1 MRATRILTLGRSF
14 GAGLFSFVVTGH
26 DGIKTRPKGFA
37 MRSIIILA
45 ALFLPSQL
53 AAQDVRS
60 LGEATSPPAALDQ
73 IAWLAGSW
81 EGTGLGGESHESW
94 LPPVHG
100 QMAGIFHQSN
110 DTGLQFYEIL
120 QVVERDGSLVLRLKH
135 FGSDLRGWEDNSA
148 GSALEFPLVAIED
161 NAVYFS
167 GLTYERA
174 GDDRLNIHLRLH
186 SDGEARIETF
196 EFTRID

>member
-1 MRATRILTLGRSF
+1 MRL
-14 GAGLFSFVVTGH
+14 
-26 DGIKTRPKGFA
+26 
-37 MRSIIILA
+37 IIMLA

-53 AAQDVRS
+53 SAQDVRS
-60 LGEATSPPAALDQ
+60 LGEATSPPATLDE

-81 EGTGLGGESHESW
+81 QGSGLGGESHESW

-135 FGSDLRGWEDNSA
+135 FNPDLSGWEDNSA
-148 GSALEFPLVAIED
+148 GSALEFPLVAVEED
-161 NAVYFS
+161 AAYFS
-167 GLTYERA
+167 GLTYERI
-174 GDDRLNIHLRLH
+174 GDDRLLIHLRLH
-186 SDGEARIETF
+186 SDGETRIETF
-196 EFTRID
+196 DLRRID